1 MSWSLAVGIAVGGF
15 FLISVVSGGASWLFR
30 KPRPAL
36 AQVLRGRPGRR
47 LLALGLGYLIAATLV
62 MHRYPS
68 GIMGVVVGGGPALIA
83 VLYRFM
89 EVI

>member
-15 FLISVVSGGASWLFR
+15 FLITVVSGGSWLFR

-36 AQVLRGRPGRR
+36 AQALRGRPGRR
-47 LLALGLGYLIAATLV
+47 LLVLGLGYLIAATLV

-68 GIMGVVVGGGPALIA
+68 GIMGIVVGGGPALIA